1 LVLFL
6 LIGLAF
12 QTVTTVPSS
21 PNPAAYLEFFRWA
34 QYQVDTPIRGYVN
47 GLPPAVTTPAISDR
61 LRIPHEDARRLLDLA
76 PLWVN
81 EMNRLE
87 EDSRPVVLQSR
98 LELTNNG
105 RVSDATAALLSAIDA
120 RRTVIILKDVQQMRN
135 ALGDD
140 AFRRVEDYIRAHE
153 SALFK
158 K

>member
-1 LVLFL
+1 T
-6 LIGLAF
+6 AR
-12 QTVTTVPSS
+12 TAPPS
-21 PNPAAYLEFFRWA
+21 PDPAVYLEFFRWT
-34 QYQVDTPIRGYVN
+34 QHQVDTPVQGYLN

-61 LRIPHEDARRLLDLA
+61 LRIPHEDARKLLDLA

-81 EMNRLE
+81 EVNRLE
-87 EDSRPVVLQSR
+87 EDSRPVVFQSR
-98 LELTNNG
+98 LELTNTG
-105 RVSDATAALLSAIDA
+105 RVSDATAALLSEIEV
-120 RRTVIILKDVQQMRN
+120 RRTAIILKDVQQMRN